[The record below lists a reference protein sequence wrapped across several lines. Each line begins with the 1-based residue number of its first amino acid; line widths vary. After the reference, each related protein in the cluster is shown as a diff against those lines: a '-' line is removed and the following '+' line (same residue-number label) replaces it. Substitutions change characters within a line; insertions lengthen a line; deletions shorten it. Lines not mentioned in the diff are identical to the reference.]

1 MLQIEKSFSKDAL
14 HQVHKPHQIIRQW
27 LPNQD
32 FHQVGNVIG
41 TMKGNPSE
49 SRVIAHQPRFQHQC
63 SKDGRVN
70 TLLQILV
77 KIDSLA
83 LK

>member
-1 MLQIEKSFSKDAL
+1 MLQVEMSFPKDAL

-41 TMKGNPSE
+41 TMKGKPSE
-49 SRVIAHQPRFQHQC
+49 SRVIAQQPRFHPQC
-63 SKDGRVN
+63 SKVGRIN
-70 TLLQILV
+70 TLLQVLV

-83 LK
+83 VK